1 MYFHDRRLKTLLY
14 GLLFYLTLIRAQETL
29 PQTIFSL
36 DIFSSQKPCAQA
48 CFTTGPIGGCF
59 ADVVGDALG
68 CVNDDSCGLGSRG
81 LAPNDCYC
89 RTDLQSVAESFI
101 TSCVKN
107 ACTVG
112 DSLIDISS
120 AGSIYDYYC
129 SSQGFPVNGAATT
142 TEESSQATT
151 TVASSSP
158 HDTSLPANSGGVSSP
173 DTAGTSSMSTNSG
186 SATTT
191 GVSNSPSQEG
201 GGGGYSTSDK
211 IALGT
216 GIGIGLP
223 GALAAI
229 IAVWIMRRRRRDD

>member
-48 CFTTGPIGGCF
+48 CFTTGIIGGCF
-59 ADVVGDALG
+59 GDIVGDALG
-68 CVNDDSCGLGSRG
+68 CVNDNSCGQGSRG

-89 RTDLQSVAESFI
+89 RTDLQSVAESFL

-112 DSLIDISS
+112 DSSIDISS
-120 AGSIYDYYC
+120 AGSIYDLYC
-129 SSQGFPVNGAATT
+129 SSQGFPTNGAATT

-151 TVASSSP
+151 TVYVTVYRSS
-158 HDTSLPANSGGVSSP
+158 A
-173 DTAGTSSMSTNSG
+173 TSSDGIAPSTAAKFWGLLSFILVHISDVSCLYSLKIRLFIRVVYPSG
-186 SATTT
+186 SC
-191 GVSNSPSQEG
+191 
-201 GGGGYSTSDK
+201 
-211 IALGT
+211 
-216 GIGIGLP
+216 
-223 GALAAI
+223 
-229 IAVWIMRRRRRDD
+229 

>member
-1 MYFHDRRLKTLLY
+1 MHFHDRRPKTLLY
-14 GLLFYLTLIRAQETL
+14 GLLFYLSLTRAQETL

-89 RTDLQSVAESFI
+89 RTDLQSVAESFL
-101 TSCVKN
+101 TSCVKS

-112 DSLIDISS
+112 DSFIDISS

-129 SSQGFPVNGAATT
+129 SSQGFPINGAATT

-151 TVASSSP
+151 TVYVTVYRSS
-158 HDTSLPANSGGVSSP
+158 A
-173 DTAGTSSMSTNSG
+173 TSSDGIAHSIAAKFWGLLSFILVYISDVSYLYSLKIRLFIRVVRANTFPPQSLILSTR
-186 SATTT
+186 
-191 GVSNSPSQEG
+191 
-201 GGGGYSTSDK
+201 YL
-211 IALGT
+211 IAC
-216 GIGIGLP
+216 
-223 GALAAI
+223 
-229 IAVWIMRRRRRDD
+229 